1 MNRSEFAGFLRKLAE
16 AVESGDSAEGCVVYA
31 LSDRGPGEIDLDIRV
46 RTGNL
51 EGQGGYHIVDT
62 MPKGA
67 LAVDEPPPT
76 CSRCAALETRQQ
88 ELLQTI
94 VRLTNETPFPDE
106 IRGWEAQRAAMVA
119 EVGSLRAMVAELERS
134 QRAESSR

>member
-1 MNRSEFAGFLRKLAE
+1 MNRSEFSALLRKLAD

-46 RTGNL
+46 RTGNV

-67 LAVDEPPPT
+67 
-76 CSRCAALETRQQ
+76 
-88 ELLQTI
+88 
-94 VRLTNETPFPDE
+94 
-106 IRGWEAQRAAMVA
+106 
-119 EVGSLRAMVAELERS
+119 
-134 QRAESSR
+134 ESSRCNCAGGEFGGHDLDCERRQ

>member
-1 MNRSEFAGFLRKLAE
+1 MNRSEFADFLRKLSD

-62 MPKGA
+62 MSNG
-67 LAVDEPPPT
+67 DS
-76 CSRCAALETRQQ
+76 SRCSCAGGDHGGHDLDC
-88 ELLQTI
+88 EL
-94 VRLTNETPFPDE
+94 R
-106 IRGWEAQRAAMVA
+106 R
-119 EVGSLRAMVAELERS
+119 
-134 QRAESSR
+134 

>member
-1 MNRSEFAGFLRKLAE
+1 MNRPQFATFLRKLAD

-31 LSDRGPGEIDLDIRV
+31 LSDRGPDEIDLDIRV

-67 LAVDEPPPT
+67 AGQD
-76 CSRCAALETRQQ
+76 CSCAGGDAGGHDL
-88 ELLQTI
+88 
-94 VRLTNETPFPDE
+94 DC
-106 IRGWEAQRAAMVA
+106 
-119 EVGSLRAMVAELERS
+119 ER
-134 QRAESSR
+134 REG